1 MSDCLMK
8 SNLIEKTLI
17 LLVLCFAPINSV
29 MAETKVNA
37 SDLLEKGVEK
47 RFSLTFIEK
56 LLLIEPEVLNR
67 FSLLEHD
74 IKRFNSE
81 LTAVTKTY
89 SDSLVK
95 FDQYKNAQ
103 INQHNINEE
112 FVLFNQLENQQ
123 HMQEIISAEYHVNR
137 VREKLYE
144 SLFEYESIKKRI
156 ELVYQEQHK
165 ANIVLVKERLLTG
178 DSFVITE
185 GQKQQILEFI
195 LSYQDSPAELARM
208 LLHKNVQQI
217 LPDYLIEQLNIFSQ
231 SDISLTDALKTPEV
245 MAAVVSKI
253 EDIDVLPKMGLK
265 DIGYKIYSVEQ
276 APKVLKLGA
285 PPLLIDTYLNASIQ
299 RNLNLA
305 LIYELPVPAE
315 GIIRF

>member
-1 MSDCLMK
+1 MK
-8 SNLIEKTLI
+8 KMLI
-17 LLVLCFAPINSV
+17 LLLLCCAPINKSL
-29 MAETKVNA
+29 ADTKVNA
-37 SDLLEKGVEK
+37 NDLLEKGVEE

-56 LLLIEPEVLNR
+56 LLLIEPEVLDR

-81 LTAVTKTY
+81 LAAVTKTY

-95 FDQYKNAQ
+95 FDQYKTKQ
-103 INQHNINEE
+103 INQHNVNEE

-123 HMQEIISAEYHVNR
+123 HMQGILSAEYHVNR

-156 ELVYQEQHK
+156 ETVYQEQHK
-165 ANIVLVKERLLTG
+165 ANIVLVKEKLLAG
-178 DSFVITE
+178 DSFVIAE
-185 GQKQQILEFI
+185 GQKQQILEFV
-195 LSYQDSPAELARM
+195 LSYQDSPVELARM
-208 LLHKNVQQI
+208 LLHRNVQQI

-231 SDISLTDALKTPEV
+231 SEISLADALKTPEV
-245 MAAVVSKI
+245 MAAVISKI

-265 DIGYKIYSVEQ
+265 DIGYKIYSVDQ

-315 GIIRF
+315 EIIRF